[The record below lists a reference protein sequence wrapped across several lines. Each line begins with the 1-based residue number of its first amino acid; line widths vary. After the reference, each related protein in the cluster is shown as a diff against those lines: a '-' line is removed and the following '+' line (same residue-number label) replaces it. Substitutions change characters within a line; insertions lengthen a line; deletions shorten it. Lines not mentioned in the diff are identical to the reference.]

1 MWIEV
6 IVRPVRLSD
15 LSDMLVGSDLFVVGL
30 KLITNVVK
38 G

>member
-15 LSDMLVGSDLFVVGL
+15 LSDMLVGSGMFVIGL
-30 KLITNVVK
+30 KLIINVEK